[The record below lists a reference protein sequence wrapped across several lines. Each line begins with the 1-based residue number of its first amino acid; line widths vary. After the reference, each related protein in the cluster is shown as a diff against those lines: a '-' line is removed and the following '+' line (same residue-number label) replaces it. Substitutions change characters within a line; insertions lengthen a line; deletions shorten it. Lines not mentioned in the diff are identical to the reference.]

1 MLCKLLSFWLLFFF
15 VSFSQETKPENF
27 ERNFKSQNLSLSG
40 QLEMKIINGNQF
52 YLTNTINNL
61 TLAVNENGTLIQ
73 ETLQL
78 EDGVVVEHQGLIF
91 FYGTDSSW
99 TFFELALG
107 QRVFG
112 SWKNQILNTAT
123 RKLGSN
129 INNKYFK
136 IISFS
141 CPYWLE

>member
-1 MLCKLLSFWLLFFF
+1 MLCKLLSFWLSSFF
-15 VSFSQETKPENF
+15 VSFFQERKPENF

-52 YLTNTINNL
+52 HLTNTINNL

-91 FYGTDSSW
+91 FYGTDSS
-99 TFFELALG
+99 
-107 QRVFG
+107 
-112 SWKNQILNTAT
+112 
-123 RKLGSN
+123 
-129 INNKYFK
+129 
-136 IISFS
+136 
-141 CPYWLE
+141 

>member
-1 MLCKLLSFWLLFFF
+1 MLSKLLSFWLSSFL
-15 VSFSQETKPENF
+15 VSFSQERKPENF

-91 FYGTDSSW
+91 FLW
-99 TFFELALG
+99 
-107 QRVFG
+107 
-112 SWKNQILNTAT
+112 N
-123 RKLGSN
+123 
-129 INNKYFK
+129 
-136 IISFS
+136 
-141 CPYWLE
+141 

>member
-1 MLCKLLSFWLLFFF
+1 MQIAQFLALVPFF
-15 VSFSQETKPENF
+15 VSFSQERKPENF

-40 QLEMKIINGNQF
+40 QLEMKTINGNQF

-91 FYGTDSSW
+91 LW
-99 TFFELALG
+99 
-107 QRVFG
+107 
-112 SWKNQILNTAT
+112 N
-123 RKLGSN
+123 
-129 INNKYFK
+129 
-136 IISFS
+136 
-141 CPYWLE
+141 

>member
-1 MLCKLLSFWLLFFF
+1 MLNFWLTSFF
-15 VSFSQETKPENF
+15 VSFSQEREPDNF

-91 FYGTDSSW
+91 F
-99 TFFELALG
+99 FMELTL
-107 QRVFG
+107 VELF
-112 SWKNQILNTAT
+112 
-123 RKLGSN
+123 
-129 INNKYFK
+129 
-136 IISFS
+136 
-141 CPYWLE
+141 

>member
-1 MLCKLLSFWLLFFF
+1 MQIAQFLARFPFF
-15 VSFSQETKPENF
+15 VSFSQERKPENF

-91 FYGTDSSW
+91 FLW
-99 TFFELALG
+99 
-107 QRVFG
+107 
-112 SWKNQILNTAT
+112 N
-123 RKLGSN
+123 
-129 INNKYFK
+129 
-136 IISFS
+136 
-141 CPYWLE
+141 

>member
-1 MLCKLLSFWLLFFF
+1 MLSFWLSSYF
-15 VSFSQETKPENF
+15 VNFSQERKPENF

-91 FYGTDSSW
+91 FLW
-99 TFFELALG
+99 
-107 QRVFG
+107 
-112 SWKNQILNTAT
+112 N
-123 RKLGSN
+123 
-129 INNKYFK
+129 
-136 IISFS
+136 
-141 CPYWLE
+141 